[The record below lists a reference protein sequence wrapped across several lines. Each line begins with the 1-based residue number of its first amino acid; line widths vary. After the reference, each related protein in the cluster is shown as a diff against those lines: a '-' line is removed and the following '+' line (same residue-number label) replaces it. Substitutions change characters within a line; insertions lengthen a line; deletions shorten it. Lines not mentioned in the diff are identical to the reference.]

1 MTPTIDKIHT
11 FKLAQRVKF
20 SGGEGIVR
28 HVKFEAQH
36 WTYLV
41 EMQLGREPEFGRV
54 GAETMVLLSETE
66 LRAARS

>member
-1 MTPTIDKIHT
+1 MTLTIDKINT
-11 FKLAQRVKF
+11 FKLAQRVQF
-20 SGGEGIVR
+20 VGGEGIVR
-28 HVKFEAQH
+28 HIKFEAQN

-41 EMQLGREPEFGRV
+41 EMPLGRSPEFGRV